1 MGEEVA
7 GRPGRTPDNSGPS
20 HCVITVGRAYLP
32 QTCMHLVR
40 EEDVQLT
47 KESLLLALV
56 PSLCLVEKLFSYNL
70 HHGELQKQKVYV
82 VSEENHSNWSPPSA
96 AP

>member
-1 MGEEVA
+1 
-7 GRPGRTPDNSGPS
+7 
-20 HCVITVGRAYLP
+20 
-32 QTCMHLVR
+32 MHLVR

-70 HHGELQKQKVYV
+70 HHGELQLLLERIVLARGIELV
-82 VSEENHSNWSPPSA
+82 E
-96 AP
+96 